1 MIVRRKGG
9 LIEFIPTPREK
20 REGVLRDYALE
31 LLENLDTRL
40 RHIEKEFGLSSIG
53 SQAFS
58 NIVALIRREESETS
72 RINREIL
79 AAGIDHEEMI
89 KP

>member
-9 LIEFIPTPREK
+9 MTEFIPSPREK
-20 REGVLRDYALE
+20 REGMLRDYALE

-40 RHIEKEFGLSSIG
+40 RRIEEELGLSSVG
-53 SQAFS
+53 SEAFS
-58 NIVALIRREESETS
+58 NIMVSIRREKCETS

-79 AAGIDHEEMI
+79 AAGR
-89 KP
+89 